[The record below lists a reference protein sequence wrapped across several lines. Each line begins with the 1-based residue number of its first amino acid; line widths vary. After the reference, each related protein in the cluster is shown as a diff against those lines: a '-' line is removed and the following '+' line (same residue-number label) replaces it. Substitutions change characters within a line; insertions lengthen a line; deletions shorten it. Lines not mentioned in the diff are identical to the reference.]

1 MHASDMLVHVHT
13 RKLSCVLDP
22 ALILA
27 TPGGIKLALRLTH
40 VVEPWLTRTFW
51 QLIDSSDWLRAVLP
65 NEDADAAVAPRS
77 DVLGAWIEMRE
88 QTDAASWPFRWI
100 GDRLAESQLLD
111 HADACL
117 IEHYEALAD
126 SLAARAERGRGKR
139 RMDWPAHWDPGT
151 ASIDTLPLSAALD
164 AAMILTARGALNG
177 DEGEPTLV
185 SRLRELDI
193 LVEQADSA
201 SPDSLFAAE
210 RALLREALAQAGLTG
225 LCQRLPRLAVVH
237 VTAERWNASSAD
249 ENRSD
254 DARSSD
260 AWSEARAWWY
270 PV

>member
-126 SLAARAERGRGKR
+126 SSPPAPSAVAA
-139 RMDWPAHWDPGT
+139 
-151 ASIDTLPLSAALD
+151 SAAW
-164 AAMILTARGALNG
+164 TGPRTGTRAR
-177 DEGEPTLV
+177 
-185 SRLRELDI
+185 R
-193 LVEQADSA
+193 A
-201 SPDSLFAAE
+201 STRCRCRRRSM
-210 RALLREALAQAGLTG
+210 
-225 LCQRLPRLAVVH
+225 PR
-237 VTAERWNASSAD
+237 
-249 ENRSD
+249 
-254 DARSSD
+254 
-260 AWSEARAWWY
+260 
-270 PV
+270 